1 MRHGQRAAVV
11 IFLSILLS
19 QQLALAQTA
28 AVDQLLGVWHLARLE
43 AVRQDG
49 STFVPFGS
57 TVSGQLV
64 YSANG
69 QMLVAWSG
77 GNRRKAAN
85 PSRPTPEDIASW
97 FTGFDAYWGT
107 FEVGQGVVTHHVK
120 GAVDPSIVGTD
131 RVRTF
136 ELRGA
141 ELILTVAPSPCWWQL
156 GAQCAP
162 GEPVG
167 LRLTWQR

>member
-11 IFLSILLS
+11 IFLSILLT
-19 QQLALAQTA
+19 QQLALTQSA
-28 AVDQLLGVWHLARLE
+28 ALDQLLGVWHLARVE
-43 AVRQDG
+43 AVRQDK

-69 QMLVAWSG
+69 QMLVAWSA

-85 PSRPTPEDIASW
+85 PSRPTSEDIASW
-97 FTGFDAYWGT
+97 FAGFDAYWGT
-107 FEVGQGVVTHHVK
+107 FEVNQDVVTHHVK
-120 GAVDPSIVGTD
+120 GAVDPSLVGTD

-136 ELRGA
+136 ELRGG
-141 ELILTVAPSPCWWQL
+141 ELILTVAPFPCWWQL
-156 GAQCAP
+156 AAQCAP
-162 GEPVG
+162 DEPVG
-167 LRLTWQR
+167 FRFTWQR